1 MKTDSEVQF
10 KHIILYNLFLS
21 VLFHISHTTG
31 TSHWLDPRLS
41 RYQKKSLED
50 CQDDE
55 LPYGWEK
62 IQDPQYGT
70 YFIDHVNRR
79 TQYENPVLEAK
90 RRSEQRRM
98 AQAGP
103 QATILPSSSVT
114 PTTAK
119 PNPFTKNPSELQGE
133 RINTT
138 LLKSSR
144 GLGFTIIGG
153 DDNIDEFLQIK
164 SIVPNGPA
172 WLDGKLLTGD
182 VLVYVNDTCTLGFK
196 HHEMVNV
203 FQSIMAGETVN
214 LEVCRGYPLPFDPL
228 DPNTEV
234 VTTIAVEPSSNASE
248 KARSNLNVNKDGGDG
263 GNSNGF
269 HFMDLTENGKKS
281 AALHKDGN
289 ENNKPAIEHILKCN
303 KDDDTGD
310 AQILQVSISKGPLGF
325 GFTIA
330 DSAYGQKVKKIL
342 DPNCCKDLQEG
353 DLLLAIDNTN
363 VMYMNHNSVV
373 QVLKNCSRS
382 KPALIKIQ
390 RGSLYNGALA
400 LELNTWRDNAN
411 IDSDGN
417 LFRSKTPTADTYS
430 TKEILP
436 VRSKTPLFEMRNRA
450 KTPSSDQ
457 NGTEEVDSLL
467 RRDDNR
473 KHAAAD
479 TKSNSS
485 FPDQDSINN
494 EVPHMDAFPK
504 MVSNLTER
512 LAETSLNH
520 NGRARL
526 NQSNINQFEH
536 ETNNF
541 VSNNLDF
548 YRNIHSNGNYSNS
561 PNSSTYAV
569 ASGEMQTKLSYLAPV
584 PTYHHDNCYCYEC
597 TDYNRYQRETLHQ
610 RQKQYNQ
617 YIQSQNYNVRYGQ
630 DGQILQAPYNT
641 GKEVKVFRF
650 FFQ

>member
-1 MKTDSEVQF
+1 MRQLASASLPLSHLNVLNSFKT
-10 KHIILYNLFLS
+10 INLNC
-21 VLFHISHTTG
+21 SHTTG
-31 TSHWLDPRLS
+31 TSHWLDPRLKS
-41 RYQKKSLED
+41 YQKKSLED

-90 RRSEQRRM
+90 RRSERRRM
-98 AQAGP
+98 AG
-103 QATILPSSSVT
+103 ATQ
-114 PTTAK
+114 TATK
-119 PNPFTKNPSELQGE
+119 PNPFTKNPAELQGE
-133 RINTT
+133 RIMTT

-172 WLDGKLLTGD
+172 WLDGKLQTGD
-182 VLVYVNDTCTLGFK
+182 VLVYVNETCTLGYK

-203 FQSIMAGETVN
+203 FQSIMAGETVS
-214 LEVCRGYPLPFDPL
+214 LEVCRGYPLPFDPN

-234 VTTIAVEPSSNASE
+234 VTTIAVEPTPMSDNT
-248 KARSNLNVNKDGGDG
+248 RLNK
-263 GNSNGF
+263 NGPGF
-269 HFMDLTENGKKS
+269 NYIDAAADNVKKVGPQADAKNGTLKSDNIKKF
-281 AALHKDGN
+281 
-289 ENNKPAIEHILKCN
+289 N
-303 KDDDTGD
+303 KDDEAGD
-310 AQILQVSISKGPLGF
+310 VSQILNVTISKGPLGF

-353 DLLLAIDNTN
+353 DLLLAINNTS

-373 QVLKNCSRS
+373 QVLKNCSKS
-382 KPALIKIQ
+382 EPAIIKIQ
-390 RGSLYNGALA
+390 RGQSYNGNLA
-400 LELNTWRDNAN
+400 LELNNWRENGGVSDA
-411 IDSDGN
+411 DSN
-417 LFRSKTPTADTYS
+417 VFRSKTPTTDTFS
-430 TKEILP
+430 VKDVMP
-436 VRSKTPLFEMRNRA
+436 QRSKTPVFEARSRA
-450 KTPSSDQ
+450 KTPSSDL
-457 NGTEEVDSLL
+457 NGGNEEVDSLM
-467 RRDDNR
+467 RHDENR
-473 KHAAAD
+473 KHAMAD

-504 MVSNLTER
+504 LVSNLSDR

-520 NGRARL
+520 NGARSGRL
-526 NQSNINQFEH
+526 NQTNVNQFEH
-536 ETNNF
+536 ETSNF
-541 VSNNLDF
+541 VPNNLDF

-597 TDYNRYQRETLHQ
+597 NDYNRYQRETLHQ
-610 RQKQYNQ
+610 QQQKPYNLPQYG
-617 YIQSQNYNVRYGQ
+617 QSQNFNGRY
-630 DGQILQAPYNT
+630 QAGMPGPQAAYSNAA
-641 GKEVKVFRF
+641 KEV
-650 FFQ
+650 